1 MPGVRTPSP
10 IGSFCPAFVRVLC
23 LPATAA
29 YRPSAMDH
37 PDDLLEEFAF
47 GDVPDVGPHVA
58 ECARCSA
65 HVSLARQAADWLA
78 SSHSAP
84 PPPALRSR
92 VLAAAVR
99 ARPPSPGSAF
109 SAYVSQAAD
118 FEVLID
124 SLSPAQWSLPT
135 TDGRTVEDLVRHLA
149 GNDGN
154 VLADLGT
161 AVPVSDSPGPASARP
176 DERGSPVPAS
186 ARARDLWRDRSDL
199 LMRTVGPAE
208 ESLLSRPVRL
218 AGKTPM
224 RRPLREAMMQRAF
237 ETWIHRDDIRAAVSL
252 PPEAPSP
259 AHLARIVDFGLAL
272 LPGAM
277 DAAGR
282 GRSGAIRLALTG
294 PGSASHVVPLSTSS
308 GSSAPALAHVEIPAD
323 RFGRLMAGRVPVTPA
338 VAVIDGSRA
347 AALDLLTVAATLGC
361 E

>member
-1 MPGVRTPSP
+1 ME
-10 IGSFCPAFVRVLC
+10 
-23 LPATAA
+23 
-29 YRPSAMDH
+29 H

-47 GDVPDVGPHVA
+47 GEEPDVGPHVA
-58 ECARCSA
+58 ECTRCSA
-65 HVSLARQAADWLA
+65 HVSLARQVAGWLA

-92 VLAAAVR
+92 VLAAAVGV
-99 ARPPSPGSAF
+99 RPPSTGSAF

-118 FEVLID
+118 FEVLLD
-124 SLSPAQWSLPT
+124 SLSPAQWALPT
-135 TDGRTVEDLVRHLA
+135 ADGRTVEDLVRHLA

-154 VLADLGT
+154 VLADLG
-161 AVPVSDSPGPASARP
+161 SPTPPPGRAR
-176 DERGSPVPAS
+176 DFGSPAPPS
-186 ARARDLWRDRSDL
+186 GRARDLWREQSDL
-199 LMRTVGPAE
+199 LMRTVGRAE
-208 ESLLSRPVRL
+208 EALLSRPVRL

-237 ETWIHRDDIRAAVSL
+237 ETWIHRDDIRAAVAL

-259 AHLARIVDFGLAL
+259 AHLARIVGFGLAL

-282 GRSGAIRLALTG
+282 GRSGAVRLFLTG
-294 PGSASHVVPLSTSS
+294 PGSASHVVPLSS
-308 GSSAPALAHVEIPAD
+308 SSAVSSPSLAQVEIPAD
-323 RFGRLMAGRVPVTPA
+323 RFGRLMAGRVPVTPG
-338 VAVIDGSRA
+338 VAVIDGSRT